1 VLASFELGHA
11 LAREL
16 DQALDLQIAC
26 IQALGGFPVRQG
38 VVDALV
44 LVVIESTLDKL
55 SGFQRY
61 IVRHINLDALA

>member
-1 VLASFELGHA
+1 
-11 LAREL
+11 
-16 DQALDLQIAC
+16 
-26 IQALGGFPVRQG
+26 
-38 VVDALV
+38 VDALV

>member
-1 VLASFELGHA
+1 VLARFELGHA

-16 DQALDLQIAC
+16 DQAPDLHVAC

-38 VVDALV
+38 VVEALV

-55 SGFQRY
+55 PSFQRY
-61 IVRHINLDALA
+61 IFRHMNLGALA